1 MAHLLAGDD
10 DKNRDLTYDE
20 AYRCYLITRTDPTS
34 DYRFGR
40 TQGKRVR
47 ARTALRRVNGYLQTM
62 IEAIADSKLR
72 RMQRELE
79 LRGIRYDRPN
89 SSWKTLKPRPAE
101 RFGTLHAAKFI
112 HHIRCCFPHA
122 QRRQRRADLFGPIL
136 GRPNQEIPAGRS
148 LHARS
153 RPEMA

>member
-20 AYRCYLITRTDPTS
+20 AYRWYLVTRSDPPI

-40 TQGKRVR
+40 VHRKRLRVR

-62 IEAIADSKLR
+62 IEPIADSKLR

-79 LRGIRYDRPN
+79 LRGIRYDQPDG
-89 SSWKTLKPRPAE
+89 SWKTLKPRPAE
-101 RFGTLHAAKFI
+101 R
-112 HHIRCCFPHA
+112 
-122 QRRQRRADLFGPIL
+122 
-136 GRPNQEIPAGRS
+136 
-148 LHARS
+148 S
-153 RPEMA
+153 R